1 MTDDELELRILQR
14 FVARFD
20 EGEIAD
26 PDRTNKC
33 ARELDMRDVLRDL
46 TGSTG
51 PALDSEARRWLMQLA
66 PRRPGSDRG
75 PLRLCSNNRDRESAH
90 QFHARAFLD
99 PNATATSGW
108 NRIRALKKEL
118 GLREPESKI
127 AVSSTIRL
135 FISHASDDKELARR
149 VVALFRAALNLPAS
163 AIRCTSVD
171 GHRLEGGADTDDTV
185 LSEIGS
191 ADAFVGIL
199 SDRSM
204 RSKYVLIELGARWG
218 LKKHLLP
225 LLAPE
230 TSASVLGG
238 PLAGKNALQ
247 ADSEAQLHQ
256 MVREVGRVLGIN
268 PESPDVYLRQLQDVR
283 DWRPTVGSD
292 QHLEIQMPAADP
304 EKAKW
309 SEGIRIA
316 ADLNSAATQLLK
328 AAAAD
333 PKATI
338 IRSRTHNTGTSIRT
352 TDGSNLV
359 EVGNARSEAEWEGA
373 LKQLEEKGLVFARG
387 GKREIFALTGEGF
400 RIADLIVIAPDT

>member
-1 MTDDELELRILQR
+1 
-14 FVARFD
+14 
-20 EGEIAD
+20 
-26 PDRTNKC
+26 
-33 ARELDMRDVLRDL
+33 
-46 TGSTG
+46 
-51 PALDSEARRWLMQLA
+51 
-66 PRRPGSDRG
+66 
-75 PLRLCSNNRDRESAH
+75 
-90 QFHARAFLD
+90 LD
-99 PNATATSGW
+99 PNATATSAW
-108 NRIRALKKEL
+108 NGIRTLKKEL
-118 GLREPESKI
+118 GFREPVSRI
-127 AVSSTIRL
+127 DMSSTIRL

-149 VVALFRAALNLPAS
+149 VVALFRAALNLPAP

-171 GHRLEGGADTDDTV
+171 GHRLEGGADTDETV
-185 LSEIGS
+185 RKEIES
-191 ADAFVGIL
+191 AEAFVGIL

-204 RSKYVLIELGARWG
+204 RSKYVLIELGARWV
-218 LKKHLLP
+218 LNKHLLP

-230 TSASVLGG
+230 TPATVVGG

-283 DWRPTVGSD
+283 EWKPTGGLD
-292 QHLEIQMPAADP
+292 QQLTIQQRAADLKP
-304 EKAKW
+304 TEW

-316 ADLNSAATQLLK
+316 ADLSSAATQLLK

-338 IRSRTHNTGTSIRT
+338 IRTRTHNTGTSIRT

-373 LKQLEEKGLVFARG
+373 LRKLEEEGLVVARG
-387 GKREIFALTGEGF
+387 GKREIFAVTDEGF
-400 RIADLIVIAPDT
+400 RIADLIVIAPET